1 MKQTF
6 GFALFGGYLGLMVIS
21 LTMSW
26 PSTGHYSAYIPM
38 SSHPRQS
45 LVFMSGSFGQGGDL
59 ELFTVPVLVGVIV
72 GGVVGVLTRLAGLVM
87 RGPDRNCFVRVG
99 VAGLVGAGIGVGLA
113 TSVAFGGL
121 VRPAP
126 DTGTVLAIYAG
137 CGLLAYALAL
147 GGIYGVLRMSDDDL
161 TGSTVKA
168 AAWALPVGGVVATG
182 VGMWVASLSDFSV
195 STSTWVAVV
204 TSVVL
209 VVAATLVGARTVA
222 IRSRV

>member
-6 GFALFGGYLGLMVIS
+6 GFALFGGYLALMVIS

-26 PSTGHYSAYIPM
+26 PSTDGYSAYIPM

-45 LVFMSGSFGQGGDL
+45 LVFMSGSFGRDGDL

-72 GGVVGVLTRLAGLVM
+72 GGVVGALTRLAGFVM
-87 RGPDRNCFVRVG
+87 RGPDGNRFVRVG

-126 DTGTVLAIYAG
+126 DTGTVAIYAG
-137 CGLLAYALAL
+137 CGLLAYVLAL
-147 GGIYGVLRMSDDDL
+147 VGVYGVLRMSDDDL
-161 TGSTVKA
+161 TAPTVKTA
-168 AAWALPVGGVVATG
+168 ACALPIGGAAATG
-182 VGMWVASLSDFSV
+182 VGMWVASLSDFGV
-195 STSTWVAVV
+195 STATWVAVV

-209 VVAATLVGARTVA
+209 VVAATVVCARTVA